1 MQKIVINTNVIISA
15 AISNKGNP
23 AQIIKMVS
31 ERKLELLYNINI
43 LIEYADVLA
52 RCKFNFSSDNQAILL
67 RKIVDIGTIFNPTIS
82 EVSLI
87 DEDDRIFYD
96 TAKEANATLIT
107 GNIKH
112 YPLEDFIMTPV
123 DFIKSLN

>member
-1 MQKIVINTNVIISA
+1 MQKIIIDTNVIISA

-43 LIEYADVLA
+43 LIEYADVLT
-52 RCKFNFSSDNQAILL
+52 RSKFNFSSDNQAILL
-67 RKIVDIGTIFNPTIS
+67 RKIVDVGTIFNPTIC
-82 EVSLI
+82 EISLI

-107 GNIKH
+107 GNTKH